1 MLELNNSKELQRY
14 FLNLKSQ
21 KLNHLLLT
29 CSCMLAVQSTNLS
42 LCAKRMAKVTGE
54 DISYNTAYSRLKRFF
69 QTGLTEPILQGV
81 CLLVIYTFC
90 CSENCYLLLDRT
102 NWKYGKLNINLLVV
116 GVLYR
121 DVFIPLVWKDLGRAG
136 NSNSEQRLALIDK
149 LLKWW
154 SLSTVPLPELHIAG
168 DREFIGFK
176 WFKGLEERG
185 IKFVMRIP
193 VSFKIQALLNGKIK
207 DRRLQ
212 LSVIQRYLSWTGLDS
227 IEAVLE
233 SEYIVKLCVF
243 DNDSTRA
250 KAKHIY
256 LMTNMEDVSEASV
269 FYRKRYKIEVCFKHL
284 KSSGLNLE
292 DTSLEGQHKMDLMFA
307 VLTIV
312 YLMAI
317 QKGVVHF
324 EKNGQQEMK
333 MFFDPKPYIAPA
345 KSVFMK
351 GFECIMAQ
359 IFTLEEF
366 TEGLYQLVKW
376 RAKQQNPLYQ
386 HFYT

>member
-14 FLNLKSQ
+14 FLNLKMQ
-21 KLNHLLLT
+21 KLDILLLV
-29 CSCMLAVQSTNLS
+29 CSSMLAVQSTNLS
-42 LCAKRMAKVTGE
+42 LCAKRMPKVLGE
-54 DISYNTAYSRLKRFF
+54 HISYEAAYSRLKRFF
-69 QTGLTEPILQGV
+69 QTGLTEPILRGV
-81 CLLVIYTFC
+81 CLLVIHTFC
-90 CSENCYLLLDRT
+90 RSPNCYLLLDRT

-136 NSNSEQRLALIDK
+136 NSNSKQRLALIDK

-154 SLSTVPLPELHIAG
+154 SLSAVPLPELHIAG
-168 DREFIGFK
+168 DREFIGFG
-176 WFKGLEERG
+176 WLKGLEVRG

-193 VSFKIQALLNGKIK
+193 VSFKIQAWLNGKIK
-207 DRRLQ
+207 DRRLR

-243 DNDSTRA
+243 NNDSTRA

-256 LMTNMEDVSEASV
+256 LMTNMEDISEASV

-317 QKGVVHF
+317 QKGIVHF
-324 EKNGQQEMK
+324 EINGQQEMK
-333 MFFDPKPYIAPA
+333 MFLDPKPYIVPV

-351 GFECIMAQ
+351 GFEYIMAQ

-366 TEGLYQLVKW
+366 VEGLYQLVKW
-376 RAKQQNPLYQ
+376 RARQQNPLYQ